1 MRLGGFV
8 SETVDLD
15 RERQEL
21 RYSLAEKR
29 SGLRTVCRVR
39 PPLAPEL
46 QTALR
51 SHAGLAPVL
60 RRVDRRTLEVALASG
75 SYATCD
81 FSAVLGPEST
91 QAEVSTELLGLA
103 QAAIDGGNVAVIA
116 CGQRG
121 AGKSFTL
128 CGSADQPG
136 VLPRLLEE
144 LFAIKSREHWRSD
157 IHIDV
162 QALEIVD
169 DGPPTDLLSQA
180 SEGETVEQRIEAIRP
195 CCVQGGPGHLCL
207 AASAA
212 IVLKD
217 LDIWQQP
224 TTNAS
229 RHAVLILQLTRRN
242 RLTGV
247 TCRSRLLVADLAGA
261 SSPAADR
268 ALSWAVACSARQGP
282 RSLGVSS
289 SNWLSSA
296 GASSADGPGSQVLA
310 ALLQDCFGPGCTATM
325 IVCLAPMAPDR
336 EGVLA
341 VLEALGLRQSV
352 VQTADTRAERRF
364 QPPPEPLE
372 LPCTPKTPKLPQS
385 PVLLQQMN
393 SSPAQSP
400 TAQLARSSSN
410 NSLFPTSQRT
420 SVSDSESLEEEDL

>member
-1 MRLGGFV
+1 M
-8 SETVDLD
+8 
-15 RERQEL
+15 
-21 RYSLAEKR
+21 
-29 SGLRTVCRVR
+29 
-39 PPLAPEL
+39 
-46 QTALR
+46 
-51 SHAGLAPVL
+51 
-60 RRVDRRTLEVALASG
+60 
-75 SYATCD
+75 
-81 FSAVLGPEST
+81 
-91 QAEVSTELLGLA
+91 
-103 QAAIDGGNVAVIA
+103 AVIA

-162 QALEIVD
+162 QALEIVE
-169 DGPPTDLLSQA
+169 DGPPRDLLSQA

-195 CCVQGGPGHLCL
+195 CCAQGGPGQLCL

-212 IVLKD
+212 ILSGAATRRAGRLQELKD
-217 LDIWQQP
+217 LVQEIWQQP
-224 TTNAS
+224 STNAS

-247 TCRSRLLVADLAGA
+247 TCRSRFLVADLAGA

-289 SNWLSSA
+289 SNWPFSA
-296 GASSADGPGSQVLA
+296 KGASCADGPGSQVLA

-420 SVSDSESLEEEDL
+420 SDSESLEEEDL